1 LAELGQHGRVLVLL
15 DACHSGAPTGGALS
29 MDSTALR
36 TALAAANVSVLTS
49 SSGSEVSYETTEL
62 QHGAFTKALLD
73 AFDDP
78 EADVNKNGLITPTAL
93 AAYVENR
100 VPMLTGD
107 KQHPGMEVR
116 YDTTLF
122 ARSR

>member
-1 LAELGQHGRVLVLL
+1 MGYENLGELVEQIK
-15 DACHSGAPTGGALS
+15 AASLS
-29 MDSTALR
+29 IEL
-36 TALAAANVSVLTS
+36 SVLTS
-49 SSGSEVSYETTEL
+49 SSGPEVSYETSGL

-78 EADVNKNGLITPTAL
+78 AADVNRNGLITPTAL

>member
-1 LAELGQHGRVLVLL
+1 MSR
-15 DACHSGAPTGGALS
+15 SKPRPLS
-29 MDSTALR
+29 MDSTVLR
-36 TALAAANVSVLTS
+36 TALAVANVSVLTS
-49 SSGSEVSYETTEL
+49 SDGPEVSYETPEL

-78 EADVNKNGLITPTAL
+78 AADIDRNGLITPSGL
-93 AAYVENR
+93 EHYVETR
-100 VPMLTGD
+100 VPMLTGN
-107 KQHPGMEVR
+107 KQHPRMELR

>member
-1 LAELGQHGRVLVLL
+1 
-15 DACHSGAPTGGALS
+15 
-29 MDSTALR
+29 MDQIFCKGIPGIAS
-36 TALAAANVSVLTS
+36 
-49 SSGSEVSYETTEL
+49 
-62 QHGAFTKALLD
+62 KALLD

-78 EADVNKNGLITPTAL
+78 EADVNRNDLITPTTL

-107 KQHPGMEVR
+107 KQHPGVEVR

>member
-1 LAELGQHGRVLVLL
+1 
-15 DACHSGAPTGGALS
+15 
-29 MDSTALR
+29 M
-36 TALAAANVSVLTS
+36 LTS
-49 SSGSEVSYETTEL
+49 STGTEASYETPEL

-78 EADVNKNGLITPTAL
+78 AADVNRNGLITPTGL
-93 AAYVENR
+93 ATYLANR